1 MKEFSSSFFSMILEE
16 TTTNLWKNKHFFCR
30 TKIRIKILFRI
41 TYAYRC
47 YAYKKPFQITKLKH
61 NVTLKEISFQEIVTS
76 HFTKNIKSQHRL

>member
-1 MKEFSSSFFSMILEE
+1 MIF
-16 TTTNLWKNKHFFCR
+16 KNKICFLHYTYD
-30 TKIRIKILFRI
+30 TKA
-41 TYAYRC
+41 YAYRC